1 MLVEYKQRNWDLT
14 KRVKVYRNLHQ
25 DCLSIQAYCKD
36 AKGWRVWSHCYGGN
50 YILEDMDTQV
60 NETNR
65 QKVIRQKSKNVHAF
79 ITGYWTGFT
88 NSTPEENFMNTLYYN
103 PYKQDR
109 FTVKESHGIDI
120 THRELYANEK
130 TGVIG
135 NLKVFVI

>member
-1 MLVEYKQRNWDLT
+1 MLVEYKKRNWDFT

-50 YILEDMDTQV
+50 YELLDMKTQV

-65 QKVIRQKSKNVHAF
+65 QKVIREKSKNVHAF
-79 ITGYWTGFT
+79 ITGFFTGFT
-88 NSTPEENFMNTLYYN
+88 REGNFNYELYYN

-109 FTVKESHGIDI
+109 FTVKESDGK
-120 THRELYANEK
+120 HREIYSHEK
-130 TGVIG
+130 TAIIG
-135 NLKVFVI
+135 NLKIFVI

>member
-1 MLVEYKQRNWDLT
+1 MLVEYKKRNWDLS

-65 QKVIRQKSKNVHAF
+65 QKVIREKSKNVHAF
-79 ITGYWTGFT
+79 ITGYWTGRQEKT
-88 NSTPEENFMNTLYYN
+88 IKSVNRELYYN

-109 FTVKESHGIDI
+109 FTVLESFGSDRVNRDI
-120 THRELYANEK
+120 HANER
-130 TGVIG
+130 TCVIG
-135 NLKVFVI
+135 NLKVYVI